1 MQIVGVVCQVR
12 RMLPVSRQSVPA
24 QTPEYKKKKKSIQTL
39 ERFTFSH
46 DVVVPGV
53 SSDASFAGGDP
64 FQRCAVVADGGD
76 VILRMLRLVIGR
88 RQRRGLGAVGG
99 HRQTET
105 TRRPVDPVPI
115 GGCVQRSHDDVLDS
129 LVVIVIPRAPAQIT

>member
-1 MQIVGVVCQVR
+1 
-12 RMLPVSRQSVPA
+12 VPSA
-24 QTPEYKKKKKSIQTL
+24 SNAARESPICPYCVPKRESNQKSIKKNSSN
-39 ERFTFSH
+39 TFEN
-46 DVVVPGV
+46 DVVVVVPGV

-64 FQRCAVVADGGD
+64 FQRCAVVADRGD
-76 VILRMLRLVIGR
+76 VILRMLRLEIGR

-129 LVVIVIPRAPAQIT
+129 LVVIVIPRAPA

>member
-12 RMLPVSRQSVPA
+12 RMLPVSRQSVPIVA
-24 QTPEYKKKKKSIQTL
+24 KRNKIKSQLRKTL
-39 ERFTFSH
+39 AALFEN
-46 DVVVPGV
+46 DVVVVPGV

-76 VILRMLRLVIGR
+76 VILRMLRLEIGR

-129 LVVIVIPRAPAQIT
+129 LVVIVIPRAPA